1 MENNNIVNDIE
12 RIVKENKVQVIESN
26 GRTFATKSLVEIE
39 PRKDVAA
46 EIRFSDLSSIVE
58 IVKRE
63 MQRFVLPIYI
73 NIESE
78 ACVSVI
84 TSLDGE
90 KDREKPYSAVAEGN
104 RFRFGN
110 GYDYDVFN
118 SDIKNRGYAKQH
130 LVLDFLKQEDK
141 LFSFE
146 HDILTNPPYKYAT
159 EFVLK
164 ALELLHEGCK
174 CYMFLKLTFL
184 EGKRRYI
191 ELFRD
196 TPPAAF
202 TSFPSAFYAPKTQ
215 SLTVCGRA
223 AAPPSRMRGLC
234 GKRATRGQQRCGGY
248 RRTA

>member
-1 MENNNIVNDIE
+1 MTSKDWSGNVNSVWKTLGASNHTENE
-12 RIVKENKVQVIESN
+12 READDYY
-26 GRTFATKSLVEIE
+26 AT
-39 PRKDVAA
+39 D
-46 EIRFSDLSSIVE
+46 
-58 IVKRE
+58 
-63 MQRFVLPIYI
+63 PIAI
-73 NIESE
+73 DKLLE
-78 ACVSVI
+78 V
-84 TSLDGE
+84 
-90 KDREKPYSAVAEGN
+90 EKPH
-104 RFRFGN
+104 RFIWECACGGGHLSERLTERG
-110 GYDYDVFN
+110 YDVFN

-130 LVLDFLKQEDK
+130 LVLDFLKQEVK

-164 ALELLHEGCK
+164 ALELLREGCK

-223 AAPPSRMRGLC
+223 AAPPSRMRGLF
-234 GKRATRGQQRCGGY
+234 GRKDIRARRKCSGY
-248 RRTA
+248 KDRASI

>member
-1 MENNNIVNDIE
+1 MFQDNLFRELVVDNFAGGGGASNHTENEREANDYY
-12 RIVKENKVQVIESN
+12 
-26 GRTFATKSLVEIE
+26 AT
-39 PRKDVAA
+39 D
-46 EIRFSDLSSIVE
+46 
-58 IVKRE
+58 
-63 MQRFVLPIYI
+63 PIAI
-73 NIESE
+73 DKLLE
-78 ACVSVI
+78 V
-84 TSLDGE
+84 
-90 KDREKPYSAVAEGN
+90 EKPH
-104 RFRFGN
+104 RFIWECACGGGHLSERLTERG
-110 GYDYDVFN
+110 YDVFN
-118 SDIKNRGYAKQH
+118 SDIKSRGYAKQH
-130 LVLDFLKQEDK
+130 LVLDFLKQEGK

>member
-1 MENNNIVNDIE
+1 MSKDWSGNGNSIWKTLGASNHADAE
-12 RIVKENKVQVIESN
+12 READDYY
-26 GRTFATKSLVEIE
+26 AT
-39 PRKDVAA
+39 D
-46 EIRFSDLSSIVE
+46 
-58 IVKRE
+58 
-63 MQRFVLPIYI
+63 PIAI
-73 NIESE
+73 DKLLE
-78 ACVSVI
+78 V
-84 TSLDGE
+84 
-90 KDREKPYSAVAEGN
+90 EKPR
-104 RFRFGN
+104 RFIWECACGGGHLSERLTERG
-110 GYDYDVFN
+110 YDVFN

-130 LVLDFLKQEDK
+130 LVLDFLKQEGK

-164 ALELLHEGCK
+164 ALKLLHEGCK

-202 TSFPSAFYAPKTQ
+202 TSFPSAFYAPKMQ
-215 SLTVCGRA
+215 SLTACGRA
-223 AAPPSRMRGLC
+223 VAPPLRMRGLC
-234 GKRATRGQQRCGGY
+234 GKRATRGQRRYGGY